1 MEMEEVE
8 YVKIRSNRNKVKK
21 KKKIRKMK
29 RNRIFLVLGF
39 ILNVMFFVVYGG
51 RRRYS
56 RRGSGNFL
64 FSRVSV

>member
-8 YVKIRSNRNKVKK
+8 YVKIRSNRNKV

-64 FSRVSV
+64 FSRVLV